1 MFYWFN
7 CTDENDSFVGFLE
20 LGILFVFVMVPFL
33 IIIWLPQTGQ
43 IGLSYLKVL
52 FSSKNS
58 FWFVFLISGLLF
70 SLSEMI
76 FS

>member
-1 MFYWFN
+1 M
-7 CTDENDSFVGFLE
+7 
-20 LGILFVFVMVPFL
+20 PFL
-33 IIIWLPQTGQ
+33 IILWLPQTGQ

-58 FWFVFLISGLLF
+58 FELVFSKFGTLF
-70 SLSEMI
+70 NLSEMI

>member
-1 MFYWFN
+1 MVFPLIF
-7 CTDENDSFVGFLE
+7 CLFFV
-20 LGILFVFVMVPFL
+20 IVPFL
-33 IIIWLPQTGQ
+33 IILWLPQTGQ

-58 FWFVFLISGLLF
+58 FELVFSKFGTLF
-70 SLSEMI
+70 NLSEMI